1 MNSHAENSQY
11 FSNKIHFR
19 WIMTHFATAM
29 GIGVLFVPQELG
41 PRTIGLNSFLIMLVL
56 CVPLSYLSHKTL
68 SSLILSANNGGG
80 SVLAI
85 KEIEGKNASL
95 IYSLLLFISSFS
107 ICVINYLALVSAL
120 SQNEIVPH
128 SDISRV
134 IVSVFIG
141 ILVYFF
147 SSQGSKKIVLMT
159 KFISLPL
166 AGILLFISL
175 MLVPYWDW
183 DSLPV
188 SEPMSLINIVSFI
201 PIIIFAMNFSP
212 CVSGY
217 IEDRKN
223 DHGFNQSSISTTL
236 LTSCASIAVV
246 VMFFSFSV
254 SLAVNDSLLSS
265 MEKNTNSIALVTEL
279 LGGGWFTVL
288 GLFIVSAAS
297 FGALMGTLIGVKDG
311 LKDVPA
317 IKRIHDKV
325 ITLVVA
331 SILVLIG
338 IMNPTIIDLIKVI
351 SGPSVIAVGML
362 FPAYVMIKN
371 RRMQWIHPVAIVLGV
386 LTLTVTFLA

>member
-19 WIMTHFATAM
+19 WIMTHFETAM

-68 SSLILSANNGGG
+68 SSLILSSNNGGG

-236 LTSCASIAVV
+236 LTSCVSIAVV
-246 VMFFSFSV
+246 VMFFSFS
-254 SLAVNDSLLSS
+254 
-265 MEKNTNSIALVTEL
+265 
-279 LGGGWFTVL
+279 
-288 GLFIVSAAS
+288 LF
-297 FGALMGTLIGVKDG
+297 F
-311 LKDVPA
+311 
-317 IKRIHDKV
+317 
-325 ITLVVA
+325 
-331 SILVLIG
+331 
-338 IMNPTIIDLIKVI
+338 
-351 SGPSVIAVGML
+351 
-362 FPAYVMIKN
+362 
-371 RRMQWIHPVAIVLGV
+371 
-386 LTLTVTFLA
+386 

>member
-1 MNSHAENSQY
+1 MNLHADNAEIFRNRI
-11 FSNKIHFR
+11 NFR

-41 PRTIGLNSFLIMLVL
+41 PRTIGMNSFFVMIIL
-56 CVPLSYLSHKTL
+56 CIPLSYLSHKTL
-68 SSLILSANNGGG
+68 SSLIVSASNGGG

-85 KEIEGKNASL
+85 KEIEGHRTSL

-120 SQNEIVPH
+120 SQNELLPH
-128 SDISRV
+128 SDLSRV

-141 ILVYFF
+141 IIVYVF

-159 KFISLPL
+159 KFVSLPL
-166 AGILLFISL
+166 AAILLFMSL
-175 MLVPYWDW
+175 MLVPYWNW
-183 DSLPV
+183 DTLSIPKPI
-188 SEPMSLINIVSFI
+188 SFIDIVSFI

-217 IEDRKN
+217 IEDCKK
-223 DHGFNQSSISTTL
+223 DHSFNQSSISSTL
-236 LTSCASIAVV
+236 LTSCISIAVV

-254 SLAVNDSLLSS
+254 SMAVNDSLLAS

-279 LGGGWFTVL
+279 LGGGWFTIL

-317 IKRIHDKV
+317 IKEVNGKV
-325 ITLVVA
+325 VTLVIA
-331 SILVLIG
+331 SVLVLIG
-338 IMNPTIIDLIKVI
+338 IINPTIIDLIKVI

-362 FPAYVMIKN
+362 FPAFVMIKN
-371 RRMQWIHPVAIVLGV
+371 RRMQWIHPIAILLGV
-386 LTLTVTFLA
+386 ITLTVTFLA